1 MTVFLAEFIVIAH
14 CLVNKR
20 LSWGKSLAQQGLR
33 EMNGNAPRRR
43 EDDVGGNFSGAVAE
57 RLSSDICNQV
67 LELVRKGEANG
78 ARVTLADL
86 SRLTGLPFRLSFAV
100 ARALESQRRLVIR
113 DNPCDPLGGTLSLR
127 EREASDFP
135 ESRVA

>member
-1 MTVFLAEFIVIAH
+1 M
-14 CLVNKR
+14 
-20 LSWGKSLAQQGLR
+20 SWGKSLAQQGLR

-43 EDDVGGNFSGAVAE
+43 EDDVGGKFSGAVAE
-57 RLSSDICNQV
+57 RLSSEICNQV

-86 SRLTGLPFRLSFAV
+86 SQLTGLPFRLSFAV

-127 EREASDFP
+127 EREGSDFP
-135 ESRVA
+135 KSRVA

>member
-1 MTVFLAEFIVIAH
+1 M
-14 CLVNKR
+14 
-20 LSWGKSLAQQGLR
+20 
-33 EMNGNAPRRR
+33 
-43 EDDVGGNFSGAVAE
+43 
-57 RLSSDICNQV
+57 
-67 LELVRKGEANG
+67 RKGEANG

-135 ESRVA
+135 NSRVA